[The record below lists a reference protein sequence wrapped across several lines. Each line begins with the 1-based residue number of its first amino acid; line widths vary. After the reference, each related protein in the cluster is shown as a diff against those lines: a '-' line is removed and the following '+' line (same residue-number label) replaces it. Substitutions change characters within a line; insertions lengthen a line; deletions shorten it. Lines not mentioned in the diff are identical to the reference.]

1 MHSAVKWS
9 RFSELSEC
17 SYLPTYALGGL
28 SSQTNDYQKCIEHN
42 GFGIAGISEI

>member
-1 MHSAVKWS
+1 MHSALKWS
-9 RFSELSEC
+9 RFSELSEY

-42 GFGIAGISEI
+42 GFGIAGISKI